1 MHHHDSRLVLDAS
14 EELIKPMRHI
24 ISNLLAI
31 VSRGG
36 NYLIGIGPDAR
47 GRMST
52 WIQRGLEQLGDFLR
66 VNGEGIYATRPW
78 TDIDTLRSE
87 SGWSWYATQPK
98 DSESRVFVFGMPPA
112 PSTDEATELSLEE
125 ATFASAGLAST
136 WLEIP
141 GKVLEAR
148 ILGSAEP
155 VIVEN
160 REGSSRL
167 VIPQTDLCYAIG
179 LELTF

>member
-1 MHHHDSRLVLDAS
+1 M
-14 EELIKPMRHI
+14 
-24 ISNLLAI
+24 
-31 VSRGG
+31 
-36 NYLIGIGPDAR
+36 
-47 GRMST
+47 T
-52 WIQRGLEQLGDFLR
+52 GD
-66 VNGEGIYATRPW
+66 
-78 TDIDTLRSE
+78 D
-87 SGWSWYATQPK
+87 GWSWYATRPK
-98 DSESRVFVFGMPPA
+98 DDDQRVFFFGMPPA
-112 PSTDEATELSLEE
+112 TLADEATDLSLEE